1 MMRGPIAR
9 IGTAFK
15 RLAACR
21 RGGTGVEMG
30 IVLPV
35 LIAMIVGAVYAGWLL
50 YSANVLFFAVEQ
62 AARCAALNAAACK
75 AVPNGPTQVAQTQAY
90 AVSMAFGL
98 NVTAANF
105 TVTPPGACGW
115 RVSVINYTF
124 PFLVPFQSNF
134 NVSIPATACYPAQPS

>member
-1 MMRGPIAR
+1 MRGSIAR

-21 RGGTGVEMG
+21 RGGTAVEMG

-35 LIAMIVGAVYAGWLL
+35 LITMIVGAVYAGWLL
-50 YSANVLFFAVEQ
+50 YSVNVLFFAVEQ

-90 AVSMAFGL
+90 AASMAFGL
-98 NVTAANF
+98 NLTAGSF

-115 RVSVINYTF
+115 RVSYNYTY
-124 PFLVPFQSNF
+124 PFVLPFQSNF
-134 NVSIPATACYPAQPS
+134 NVTIPASACYPAQPS